1 MNWKINNN
9 SKYKKILDDAKEEK
23 RATIHSFHRYYGKLI
38 PAIPNAFIKEFTNEG
53 DLIGDLFSGSG
64 TVAVES
70 KILNR
75 DFIGCEINPLSH
87 LISVVKTT
95 SYNVEL
101 LNSMN
106 AEIES
111 KLYDDQYRKKIKIG
125 KVPYCVNID
134 HWFKSEVQD
143 DLMYNI
149 CNYTKCK

>member
-9 SKYKKILDDAKEEK
+9 SKYKKLLDNAKEEK
-23 RATIHSFHRYYGKLI
+23 RAAIHSFHRYYGKLI
-38 PAIPNAFIKEFTNEG
+38 PAIPNSFIKAFTNEG

-75 DFIGCEINPLSH
+75 DFVGCEINPLSH

-95 SYNVEL
+95 SYDIEL

-106 AEIES
+106 NEIEA
-111 KLYDDQYRKKIKIG
+111 KLYDVQYRKKIKTT
-125 KVPYCVNID
+125 
-134 HWFKSEVQD
+134 
-143 DLMYNI
+143 L
-149 CNYTKCK
+149 T